1 MVNAALK
8 ALGDVLSLEFR
19 SVLWKALGLTL
30 VLFFTLLAGVEA
42 IFYFLTLLP
51 YPWLETSLAFATGLG
66 LLVLF
71 FFLMAP
77 VTAMFAGLY
86 LDDVAAKVEARHYAS
101 QGLGKPLT
109 LIKGLLVSLQFGLL
123 VLFINVLALP
133 FIFTGIGAL
142 VLITINAYLLSRQYF
157 EMAAARFMEVED
169 AKQFRKDNGLQVFLA
184 GYVPALM
191 ALVPVLNLIVPL
203 FATSY
208 FVHLFKRVQKS
219 SV

>member
-1 MVNAALK
+1 MISSAFK
-8 ALGDVLSLEFR
+8 ALADVTSPELR
-19 SVLWKALGLTL
+19 SVLWKAIGLTL
-30 VLFFTLLAGVEA
+30 LLFVLLLVGVQA
-42 IFYFLTLLP
+42 LFYFVTLLP
-51 YPWLETSLAFATGLG
+51 WPWLETVLAFATGFG

-71 FFLMAP
+71 FFLMVP

-86 LDDVAAKVEARHYAS
+86 LDDVAAKVEQKHYGAD
-101 QGLGKPLT
+101 GIGKPLT
-109 LIKGLLVSLQFGLL
+109 LMAGLWVSVRFGLL
-123 VLFINVLALP
+123 VLVINVLALP

-157 EMAAARFMEVED
+157 EMAAMRFMDPDD
-169 AKQFRKDNGLQVFLA
+169 AKDFRKDNGLGVFIA
-184 GYVPALM
+184 GYLPAVM
-191 ALVPVLNLIVPL
+191 SLVPLLNLIVPL

>member
-1 MVNAALK
+1 MISAALK
-8 ALGDVLSLEFR
+8 ALGDVLSPEFR

-30 VLFFTLLAGVEA
+30 LLFALLLAGVEA
-42 IFYFLTLLP
+42 LFYFMTLLP
-51 YPWLETSLAFATGLG
+51 YPWLETILAFATGFG

-71 FFLMAP
+71 FFLMVP

-86 LDDVAAKVEARHYAS
+86 LDEVAAKVEQKHYAADGIGNALS
-101 QGLGKPLT
+101 LAAGLW
-109 LIKGLLVSLQFGLL
+109 VSVQFGLL
-123 VLFINVLALP
+123 VLFINIVALP

-142 VLITINAYLLSRQYF
+142 ILITINAYLLSRQYF
-157 EMAAARFMEVED
+157 EMAAMRFMDSYE
-169 AKQFRKDNGLQVFLA
+169 AKQFRKDNGLAVFFA
-184 GYVPALM
+184 GYLPAVM
-191 ALVPVLNLIVPL
+191 SLVPLLNLIVPL

>member
-1 MVNAALK
+1 MIAAAFN
-8 ALGDVLSLEFR
+8 ALGDVTSPELR

-30 VLFFTLLAGVEA
+30 LLFVLLLLGVEA
-42 IFYFLTLLP
+42 LFYFITLLP
-51 YPWLETSLAFATGLG
+51 YPWLETTLAFATGFG

-71 FFLMAP
+71 FFLMVP

-86 LDDVAAKVEARHYAS
+86 LDDVAAKVEQKHYAGDGIGQALS
-101 QGLGKPLT
+101 LMAGLW
-109 LIKGLLVSLQFGLL
+109 VSLRFGIL
-123 VLFINVLALP
+123 VLIINIVALP

-142 VLITINAYLLSRQYF
+142 ILITINAYLLSRQYF
-157 EMAAARFMEVED
+157 EMAAMRYMSLDE
-169 AKQFRKDNGLQVFLA
+169 AKHFRKENGLTVFAA
-184 GYVPALM
+184 GYIPAVM
-191 ALVPVLNLIVPL
+191 SLVPLLNLIVPL